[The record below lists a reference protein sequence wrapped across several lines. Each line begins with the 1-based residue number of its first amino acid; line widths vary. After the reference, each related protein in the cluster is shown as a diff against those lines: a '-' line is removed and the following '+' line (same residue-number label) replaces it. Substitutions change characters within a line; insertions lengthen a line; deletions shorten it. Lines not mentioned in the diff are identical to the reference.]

1 MAKKVRVYELA
12 RELGLDNAETLALC
26 ESLGIGVKSASSS
39 MEEAHADRARRKADR
54 EGLRREPI
62 VDDEPEDKP
71 AEAPKSVISTRKPPP
86 RRVPPPP
93 GSAAPRRPA
102 PDRPPQRPV
111 GQAAPVPTTPPPGPR
126 PTPAPA
132 APAQAPAAPAAQAP
146 AAPAPAAPAPAPV
159 AQAPAAPT
167 AATPTAAT
175 PPPAAPPAVPTVP
188 AAPVPTSPPPG
199 GAPPKRVVTSSG
211 SSGPS
216 RPPAAAP
223 PAAAPPAKPA
233 APTAEAKPAAPGG
246 ESKPGPKGKDA
257 GPRRPDPSSVPRS
270 ASGKPIPPPPGPPKS
285 ASGKP
290 IPPPPGLGGRGPAP
304 ANRPGGRP
312 GGFSRPGGGGGA
324 PRPGGGGAPAPGGG
338 PPRPGGGRPGGPGGR
353 GNNRRPP
360 RRRSRRRRRSL
371 EELRPVD
378 VPTYTPEGAPVPSGT
393 IMIERNGSAQEVGPK
408 LDRTGADI
416 VRFLLQSGE
425 MVMAT
430 QTLTDEQV
438 LGFAESIGADVRL
451 VDPGEERE
459 EEMRDMLDV
468 DDLDERE
475 GVTRPPVITIMGHV
489 DHGKTKLLDTIRNAN
504 VVAGEAGGI
513 TQHIG
518 AYMVERDSGALTFI
532 DTPGHAAF
540 TTIRARGAEATD
552 IVVLVVAA
560 DDGVMPQTIE
570 AINHAKAADVPI
582 IVAINKMDREAAN
595 PDRVMNGLSEQG
607 LVPEEWGGDTVMVKI
622 SALQNDNIDAL
633 LDAIQLVAE
642 VEELTAPA
650 TGRAAGVVLESNI
663 EVGKGPVATIL
674 VQQGQVEV
682 GQPLVAG
689 GTWGRVRALIND
701 RGERIKIAG
710 PSMPVQVLGLSDVP
724 RAGDEFVIAQ
734 DEKTAGKVA
743 DTRAHYRRV
752 ASIAREGAGGASGA
766 KLEDLFS
773 DVQIGEAAK
782 LELIIRADTHGS
794 LEALADSLA
803 GLERP
808 EVKINFLHKA
818 VGPPAESDVTLAQAA
833 GATIIAFNTRPDRG
847 VRAIADQEG
856 VEIRTYEIIYKVIED
871 IEAAVIGMLEPEFK
885 EVVTGEAEVRE
896 VFKTKSAGNVA
907 GCLVQSGVIT
917 RNDKV
922 RFLRNGTVIWHG
934 TLTSLKRFTDDV
946 TEVRAGFECG
956 VGLSDF
962 QELIPGDIIET
973 YEDVEVPRT

>member
-62 VDDEPEDKP
+62 VEDKP
-71 AEAPKSVISTRKPPP
+71 EEKPAEEPKGVVSTKKPPP
-86 RRVPPPP
+86 RRKPPERTAPTGPP
-93 GSAAPRRPA
+93 RAR
-102 PDRPPQRPV
+102 
-111 GQAAPVPTTPPPGPR
+111 
-126 PTPAPA
+126 PA
-132 APAQAPAAPAAQAP
+132 APATPARAAAP
-146 AAPAPAAPAPAPV
+146 
-159 AQAPAAPT
+159 
-167 AATPTAAT
+167 AT
-175 PPPAAPPAVPTVP
+175 PPPAAPPRP
-188 AAPVPTSPPPG
+188 AAPTAPPVAPSRPPATVPDPVAPAVEAPAAAAPAAPPQAPPTPPT
-199 GAPPKRVVTSSG
+199 APPKRVVTSSG
-211 SSGPS
+211 STGPS
-216 RPPAAAP
+216 RPRPEDAPAPVAES
-223 PAAAPPAKPA
+223 KPA
-233 APTAEAKPAAPGG
+233 APAAESKPAAPAERG
-246 ESKPGPKGKDA
+246 KKDA
-257 GPRRPDPSSVPRS
+257 PRRPDPSSVPRS

-290 IPPPPGLGGRGPAP
+290 IPPPPGRGGRGPAP
-304 ANRPGGRP
+304 AG
-312 GGFSRPGGGGGA
+312 RPGGGGRPGFT
-324 PRPGGGGAPAPGGG
+324 RPGGGPRPAGGPGGGGPGGG
-338 PPRPGGGRPGGPGGR
+338 PGGRPGGGRPGGR
-353 GNNRRPP
+353 GNQRPP
-360 RRRSRRRRRSL
+360 RRRRSRRRRRSL

-393 IMIERNGSAQEVGPK
+393 IVIERHGSAQDVAPK
-408 LDRTGADI
+408 LDRTAADI
-416 VRFLLQSGE
+416 VRHLLQSGE

-430 QTLTDEQV
+430 QQLSDEQV
-438 LGFAESIGADVRL
+438 MSFAESIGAEVRM

-459 EEMRDMLDV
+459 EDMRDLLDV
-468 DDLDERE
+468 DELDDRE
-475 GVTRPPVITIMGHV
+475 SAPRPPVITIMGHV
-489 DHGKTKLLDTIRNAN
+489 DHGKTKLLDTIRDAN
-504 VVAGEAGGI
+504 VVDGEAGGI

-518 AYMVERDSGALTFI
+518 AYMVDRPNGALTFI

-540 TTIRARGAEATD
+540 TAIRARGAEATD

-570 AINHAKAADVPI
+570 AINHAKAAEVPI

-622 SALQNDNIDAL
+622 SALQNDNIDGL
-633 LDAIQLVAE
+633 LDAIALVAE
-642 VEELTAPA
+642 VEELEAAP
-650 TGRAAGVVLESNI
+650 TGRAAGVVLESNVV
-663 EVGKGPVATIL
+663 VGQGPVATIL
-674 VQQGQVEV
+674 VQQGIVEV

-701 RGERIKIAG
+701 RGERVKTAG
-710 PSMPVQVLGLSDVP
+710 PSTPVQVLGLSDVP

-752 ASIAREGAGGASGA
+752 ASLGRDAAGSTGGAR
-766 KLEDLFS
+766 LEDLFS
-773 DVQIGEAAK
+773 DIQVGEAAK
-782 LELIIRADTHGS
+782 LPLIVRADTHGS

-803 GLERP
+803 RLERP
-808 EVKINFLHKA
+808 EVKINFLQKA
-818 VGPPAESDVTLAQAA
+818 VGPPTENDVTLALAA
-833 GATIIAFNTRPDRG
+833 GATIIAFNVRPDRS
-847 VRAIADQEG
+847 VRSVADQEG
-856 VEIRTYEIIYKVIED
+856 VEIRTYEIIYNVLED
-871 IEAAVIGMLEPEFK
+871 IENAVIGMLEPEFE

-896 VFKTKSAGNVA
+896 VFRIKGVGLVA
-907 GCLVQSGVIT
+907 GCLVQNGVIT

-922 RFLRNGTVIWHG
+922 RFLRDGTVIWHG
-934 TLTSLKRFTDDV
+934 TLTSLKRFTDDA

-962 QELIPGDIIET
+962 EDLNAGDVIET
-973 YEDVEVPRT
+973 YEEREIPRT